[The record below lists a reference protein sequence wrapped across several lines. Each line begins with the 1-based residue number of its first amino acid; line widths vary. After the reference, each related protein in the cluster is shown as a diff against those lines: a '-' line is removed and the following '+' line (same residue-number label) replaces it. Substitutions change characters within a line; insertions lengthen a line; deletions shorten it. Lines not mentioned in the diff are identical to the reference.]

1 MNCKAV
7 RTHLLQATDPG
18 RPFAAAAEHLAQ
30 CPACRQWQD
39 RLRQLAD
46 ALPLLPVPPTN
57 AKADLLRKLEKI
69 PVAPRQPVAVV
80 AKPSRLAAFFNSPAF
95 PPAALAAGLLV
106 FAFTWWALPTP
117 RGGQVAQV
125 PKRPAPDPLLASM
138 MQRHLELA
146 RAKSPGARLAAL
158 ADLADDLH
166 KETQALALANANVDD
181 LDVLAQLYVQV
192 VSQGVTERAPLVPE
206 AERRDLLG
214 PIVNRLEQTS
224 KSADETAG
232 RLHENSAAA
241 KLQIIAS
248 AAREGLKQLRA
259 LQPTEG
265 RP

>member
-18 RPFAAAAEHLAQ
+18 RPSAAVAEHLAQ

-46 ALPLLPVPPTN
+46 ALPLLPVPPTT
-57 AKADLLRKLEKI
+57 AKADLLCKLEKI
-69 PVAPRQPVAVV
+69 PVAPRRPVAVV

-106 FAFTWWALPTP
+106 FAFTWWLLPTP
-117 RGGQVAQV
+117 RGVPIAQG
-125 PKRPAPDPLLASM
+125 PRRPAPDPLLASM

-146 RAKSPGARLAAL
+146 RAKSPGARLTAL
-158 ADLADDLH
+158 ADLADDLQ
-166 KETQALALANANVDD
+166 KETQALALAEANADD
-181 LDVLAQLYVQV
+181 LDVLARLYVQV
-192 VSQGVTERAPLVPE
+192 VSQGVAERAPLVPE

-232 RLHENSAAA
+232 KLQENSAA

-248 AAREGLKQLRA
+248 AAREGMKQLKA
-259 LQPTEG
+259 LQQTGE